1 MDKIQKLAL
10 KATNMF
16 YKKGY
21 DLLRAKYNYPEFT
34 TNYYSKWDY
43 KNDLFVKLCKSKNF
57 KNYDSSKSS
66 LAGFMLKYML
76 PKINYTLYLNHHNEI
91 EASKLSLKEKTVEL
105 SDRRRD
111 CIKAL
116 NNLSKLIKPEN
127 EKDSNLAKE
136 LTDIK
141 REISK
146 GFTKQNQEYSPKALR
161 RLRKITRVYG
171 ILNIEDL
178 TDLHLR
184 GDRIC

>member
-21 DLLRAKYNYPEFT
+21 DLLRNKYNYPEFT

-43 KNDLFVKLCKSKNF
+43 KNDLFEKLCTSKTF
-57 KNYDSSKSS
+57 KNYDSNKSS
-66 LAGFMLKYML
+66 LAGFMLKYMI

-91 EASKLSLKEKTVEL
+91 ESSRLFIKEKTVEL
-105 SDRRRD
+105 SNRRND

-127 EKDSNLAKE
+127 EKDNKLVQE
-136 LTDIK
+136 LRDIK
-141 REISK
+141 HELSK
-146 GFTKQNQEYSPKALR
+146 GFTKQNQRYSQRALR
-161 RLRKITRVYG
+161 RLQKIV
-171 ILNIEDL
+171 IDNKISNIEDL
-178 TDLHLR
+178 VDFNLR
-184 GDRIC
+184 RI